1 MSSFAFQLSTSKLL
15 QGKLKTL
22 IINSLS
28 RTSNGYQGRV
38 HVSNLVSAHIY
49 DSDVETEKM
58 GKRSRMSDPDKR
70 GDSGGSL
77 QRHWNKQ
84 FNKRKNWNKDDI
96 SKYREYLMRNEDK
109 FNRDI
114 HNITEKK
121 KKSIKNIDANEK
133 PVPSFRPKLVAD
145 FRHQSSSFTRVEESP
160 SSRGHPGQ
168 REPSVISIS
177 SGSEESGDVEVVS
190 ATSHS
195 GVTPRGS
202 GNQSNRGQFRS
213 SDRPSSSR
221 AGSGAG
227 AGAGLGFSVLSY
239 NILADVLQRRHPE
252 LYTSCRAEHLDWAA
266 RWAAIKAQIAGLGWP
281 DVVCLQVVP
290 QKVASELHP
299 KVRNHG
305 EGPD

>member
-38 HVSNLVSAHIY
+38 HVSNLVIAHFN
-49 DSDVETEKM
+49 SFDVEIENM
-58 GKRSRMSDPDKR
+58 GKRSRISDPDKR
-70 GDSGGSL
+70 GDSGGSV
-77 QRHWNKQ
+77 QRHWSKQ
-84 FNKRKNWNKDDI
+84 FDKRKNWNKDDI
-96 SKYREYLMRNEDK
+96 RKYREYLMRNEDK

-121 KKSIKNIDANEK
+121 KKNRMPDQDKL
-133 PVPSFRPKLVAD
+133 VPSFRPKLVAD
-145 FRHQSSSFTRVEESP
+145 YRHQSSTSTRVDES
-160 SSRGHPGQ
+160 SLSRGDPGQ

-195 GVTPRGS
+195 SATSRGS
-202 GNQSNRGQFRS
+202 GNRSSGGQFRS
-213 SDRPSSSR
+213 SDRPSSTM

-227 AGAGLGFSVLSY
+227 AGLGG
-239 NILADVLQRRHPE
+239 I
-252 LYTSCRAEHLDWAA
+252 
-266 RWAAIKAQIAGLGWP
+266 IA
-281 DVVCLQVVP
+281 CIFC
-290 QKVASELHP
+290 
-299 KVRNHG
+299 
-305 EGPD
+305 